1 MPHWTLPGLTQAD
14 VAFRAEGA
22 SLEEVFRSAWEATLE
37 VMLPDP
43 GSLRALV
50 RRRIELAGPAADMLL
65 FDFLQQLLF
74 FKDSEGL
81 LLNLVSLSIEES
93 SGGFR
98 LRAEAAGEAADPARH
113 ELGTDVKAVTLHHFA
128 LERAGGRWQATVVLD
143 V

>member
-1 MPHWTLPGLTQAD
+1 MPHWALPGLTQAD

-43 GSLRALV
+43 GCLRAV
-50 RRRIELAGPAADMLL
+50 ASKRIELAGAAADMLL

-74 FKDSEGL
+74 FKDSERL
-81 LLNLVSLSIEES
+81 LLNLISLSIEEGA
-93 SGGFR
+93 GGFR
-98 LRAEAAGEAADPARH
+98 LRAEAAGEVADPGRH

-128 LERAGGRWQATVVLD
+128 LERAGISWQATVVLD